1 MSTPLLA
8 GVSGLGS
15 SEARSDQGMGRLCSW
30 PLIAQSSECN
40 YPQPPRGGCAHLHSL
55 PISDLWGLGTLA
67 GAQASGLR
75 KQVEPAGVSCLGGSE
90 LIIVLSPKAL
100 GKFGERIQF
109 AAPHPHPASYCL
121 GFAKPHQAFALAD
134 WPQDPVQ
141 FATTG
146 LASWGRL
153 RAGEMH

>member
-1 MSTPLLA
+1 MLAAWALQKPAVTRGRAGCAPGLSLLR
-8 GVSGLGS
+8 VVN
-15 SEARSDQGMGRLCSW
+15 
-30 PLIAQSSECN
+30 CN
-40 YPQPPRGGCAHLHSL
+40 YPQPPRGGCARLHSL

-109 AAPHPHPASYCL
+109 VAPPAASYRF